1 VIRGCYF
8 TGAALH
14 TCLGADMAAN
24 LAALPRGPTAPA
36 EIVVRYANQQQALP
50 YKLLADRP
58 LQDLAARL
66 DTVLDKL
73 IDDALTAAELSRQ
86 ARQRTGLFLGTSSFD
101 ICAIENQYRE
111 ALLIDRQAL
120 AMAASSS
127 LGNLAVRIGERFD
140 MRGPDYSFNTACT
153 ASANA
158 LAYAAAMI
166 GSGQL
171 DHALVLGVETCNST
185 TALGFNGLQLLTP
198 TAMRPFS
205 PERNGL
211 VLGEGCS
218 ALVLSHRAR
227 RPDDFRLV
235 GSGNLCDTHGMSAAS
250 PDGST
255 IALVIE
261 KALHRAGLEPQDIV
275 AIKTHGTASLSNDEA
290 EAAGL
295 RRVFANMPPLTALKP
310 YLGHTLGAC
319 GLNELLLFCAAA
331 QQGYLIATPGVG
343 IGDEKL
349 GVTLNQQACALPRG
363 HYMLNYFGFGG
374 SNTSLI
380 VSNLPRPAA

>member
-1 VIRGCYF
+1 MRGSYF
-8 TGAALH
+8 VGAALH
-14 TCLGADMAAN
+14 TSLGVDLAAN
-24 LAALPRGPTAPA
+24 LAALHRGPAPPTEA
-36 EIVVRYANQQQALP
+36 TVYFADQQQTLP
-50 YKLLADRP
+50 YRLLAERP
-58 LQDLAARL
+58 MRALATRL
-66 DTVLDKL
+66 DGVLDAL
-73 IDDALTAAELSRQ
+73 ITEAFAAAGLSDAER
-86 ARQRTGLFLGTSSFD
+86 RRTGLFVGTSSFD
-101 ICAIENQYRE
+101 ICAVEEHYRE
-111 ALLIDRQAL
+111 ALLRDPQAL
-120 AMAASSS
+120 AMADSSS
-127 LGNLAVRIGERFD
+127 LGNLAAGIRERFD
-140 MRGPDYSFNTACT
+140 LRGPDYSFNTACT

-158 LAYAAAMI
+158 LVYADAMI

-171 DHALVLGVETCNST
+171 DHALVLGVETCNSI

-198 TAMRPFS
+198 TDMRPFS

-218 ALVLSHRAR
+218 ALVLTHRAR
-227 RPDDFRLV
+227 NPDDFRLV
-235 GSGNLCDTHGMSAAS
+235 ASSNLCDTHGMSAAD

-255 IALVIE
+255 IALVISQ
-261 KALHRAGLEPQDIV
+261 ALQRAGLAPQDIV

-295 RRVFANMPPLTALKP
+295 RRVFARMPPLTALKP

-331 QQGYLIATPGVG
+331 RQGFLIATPGIG
-343 IGDEKL
+343 IGDELL
-349 GVTLNQQACALPRG
+349 GVTLNQESCALPRG

-380 VSNLPRPAA
+380 VSNLPGSAA